1 MKSPSDIAAKLA
13 RDWHKSA
20 LRIERL
26 LSAEPWPLKIP
37 IGKPSA
43 EVFSNQPAQLRQHL
57 ECWKA
62 VAVGQV
68 EWQTVSYRA
77 GDHPV
82 SMPLYWLINKPSEW
96 VAAAADSQVS
106 DEFQSLAY
114 LLDKLSPCYQDLL
127 IKERSLWRNKVL
139 DEVLAAAQLADSL
152 SPGCAAGR
160 PLRLLAGWGVDTKFF
175 ERNRTLLT
183 KLLDQRFSGAAS
195 EQGLETFLDALDEKD
210 HWLLV
215 IPLDPALL
223 PFKRLR
229 LTTNELA
236 ETTLP
241 GSRLLVIENE
251 RCEHLLPAI
260 PDTLAILGAGLD
272 LQWLQSPNFD
282 TRQVAY
288 WGDIDTWGLLMLSRA
303 RQYRP
308 ALTPLLMDE
317 AVFQRN
323 QQTSAVVE
331 PVTADTHTPTGLSES
346 EERLYQRLLSQPKGR
361 LEQEY
366 LPEEEV
372 HQALC
377 AWMNKE

>member
-13 RDWHKSA
+13 IDWHKSA

-26 LSAEPWPLKIP
+26 LSADPWPLRIA

-43 EVFSNQPAQLRQHL
+43 EVFSNQPAQVRQHL
-57 ECWKA
+57 ERWKA

-68 EWQTVSYRA
+68 DWQAVNYRA
-77 GDHPV
+77 GEHPV

-127 IKERSLWRNKVL
+127 IKERSLWRNKPL

-236 ETTLP
+236 EISLP

-251 RCEHLLPAI
+251 RCEHLLPAM

-282 TRQVAY
+282 TKQVAY

-308 ALTPLLMDE
+308 ALTPLLMGE
-317 AVFQRN
+317 MVFQRH

-331 PVTADTHTPTGLSES
+331 PVTADTKTPPGLSES
-346 EERLYQRLLSQPKGR
+346 EERLYQGLLTQPKGR

-372 HQALC
+372 HKALS
-377 AWMNKE
+377 AWMSKE